1 MKRKIY
7 KNLCDWKHKNNRKPL
22 IILGARQVGKTWI
35 MKEFGMNEYRNVVYV
50 NCDDEPRTKD
60 LFTDDY
66 DIERIILGLQAI
78 TGEKIS
84 PADTL
89 IIIDEIQEA
98 PRGLHCLKY
107 FCEKAPE
114 YHVMTAGSLLGVT
127 LGQKESFPVG
137 KVDLLHMYPMDYEE
151 FLEAI
156 GEENL
161 CATLRTADWGL
172 IELMNTRFINCLRQ
186 YYFAG
191 GMPEAVKCFA
201 DNKDLKIVRE
211 IQSDILT
218 AYRNDI
224 SKHVDKRESV
234 RIGQVLNSLPSQLI
248 KENKKFIY
256 GILKHGARATEYE
269 IAIQWLID
277 AGLVYKVNRIRSP
290 KMPLK
295 FYEDPGAF
303 KLFMVDV
310 GLFNCM
316 ADIPASSLLVG
327 NDGLV
332 EFKGALTEEYVAQQ
346 LISSGCTPYYWSN
359 ENNTSEIDFIIQH
372 NEEIIPIEVKAEV
385 NVRAKSFAMF
395 LKANAGLKGLRFSML
410 PYVRQDN
417 MENVPLF
424 AIQSYLN
431 CRQ

>member
-98 PRGLHCLKY
+98 PRGLHSLKY

-186 YYFAG
+186 YYFVG

-295 FYEDPGAF
+295 FYKDPGAF

-385 NVRAKSFAMF
+385 NVRAKSFAIF

>member
-7 KNLCDWKHKNNRKPL
+7 KSLCDWKHKNNRKPL

-50 NCDDEPRTKD
+50 NCDDEPRTKE
-60 LFTDDY
+60 LFTEDY

-98 PRGLHCLKY
+98 PRGLHSLKY

-186 YYFAG
+186 YYFVG

-277 AGLVYKVNRIRSP
+277 AGLIYKVNRIRSP

-385 NVRAKSFAMF
+385 NVRAKSFAIF

>member
-107 FCEKAPE
+107 FCEKALE